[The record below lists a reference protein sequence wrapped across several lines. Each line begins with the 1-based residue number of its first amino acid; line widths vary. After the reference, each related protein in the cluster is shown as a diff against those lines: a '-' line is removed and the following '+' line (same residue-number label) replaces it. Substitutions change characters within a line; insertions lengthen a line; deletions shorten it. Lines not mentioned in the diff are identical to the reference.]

1 MAAFRASEPLSVEE
15 IVQQA
20 GNFDYNQMVPLRYWL
35 RSADTIQKE
44 ARIYE
49 REGNDQQAYLL
60 LFRHA
65 MLILEKLQKHPEAKD
80 PANKQALQEASKI
93 VKRNLPKLEE
103 LRPRINKRH
112 ERFKE
117 IKRDAE
123 KKKVRQTVAS
133 PTQLSRDFD
142 NFVLHARKSSDP
154 ALFGGKQSL
163 DAGENR
169 DLAVKIA
176 QKEIRRRDLAKRKV
190 RQAGVSDEE
199 EAERRTG
206 GMWNNWEDD
215 LVSDGA
221 KEEPDDLSQMI
232 TQVGRRGQEAIARRR
247 GSVDPDL
254 ASPRNASYNYP
265 HVPQKSAYE
274 PFAESGMR
282 PLTPTSVRAPP
293 LPDKH
298 PLRSPVSPPSLPR
311 KIAIEQDGA
320 APPPLPGK
328 FLDSDGSTAPSR
340 SASATPPLHHDLN
353 SGDYTFK
360 PTAFLENGTP
370 LRTVF
375 IPPTL
380 RTEFLRV
387 ASSNTRNNLETCGI
401 LCGTLISNALFISRL
416 VIPEQESTSDTCE
429 TVNESA
435 LFDYCDSEDLMVL
448 GWIHTHP
455 SQTCFMSSRDLHTH
469 CGYQVMLP
477 ESIAIV
483 CAPSK
488 NPSWGVFRLTDPPGL
503 KSVLNCTKPGI
514 FHPHD
519 EANIYTDAKRPGHV
533 FEAPGLEFQVVDLRP
548 GH

>member
-142 NFVLHARKSSDP
+142 NFVLHVRKSSDP

-247 GSVDPDL
+247 GEV
-254 ASPRNASYNYP
+254 
-265 HVPQKSAYE
+265 
-274 PFAESGMR
+274 
-282 PLTPTSVRAPP
+282 
-293 LPDKH
+293 
-298 PLRSPVSPPSLPR
+298 LRLGRIYCAVSLRICDSS
-311 KIAIEQDGA
+311 A
-320 APPPLPGK
+320 AP
-328 FLDSDGSTAPSR
+328 
-340 SASATPPLHHDLN
+340 
-353 SGDYTFK
+353 
-360 PTAFLENGTP
+360 
-370 LRTVF
+370 
-375 IPPTL
+375 
-380 RTEFLRV
+380 
-387 ASSNTRNNLETCGI
+387 
-401 LCGTLISNALFISRL
+401 
-416 VIPEQESTSDTCE
+416 
-429 TVNESA
+429 
-435 LFDYCDSEDLMVL
+435 
-448 GWIHTHP
+448 
-455 SQTCFMSSRDLHTH
+455 
-469 CGYQVMLP
+469 
-477 ESIAIV
+477 
-483 CAPSK
+483 
-488 NPSWGVFRLTDPPGL
+488 
-503 KSVLNCTKPGI
+503 
-514 FHPHD
+514 
-519 EANIYTDAKRPGHV
+519 
-533 FEAPGLEFQVVDLRP
+533 
-548 GH
+548 